1 MPNAKGWL
9 DREEVLAT
17 RKPVLVP
24 GDHSH
29 GEWKGKRPENCLLLP
44 KSRCAEYG
52 CPVEPGELPAAYG
65 YTSKP
70 NDLYR
75 YIPFYARYPG
85 MLDYEALD
93 AEYLRQLERIISH
106 EHESHAS

>member
-1 MPNAKGWL
+1 MPNSKGWL
-9 DREEVLAT
+9 DRTEVLET
-17 RKPVLVP
+17 RKPVLVE
-24 GDHSH
+24 

-44 KSRCAEYG
+44 KSRCTEYG

-85 MLDYEALD
+85 MIDYERLD
-93 AEYLRQLERIISH
+93 DEYRRQLERIISYDK
-106 EHESHAS
+106 SDSA